1 MDAKEL
7 ARAKINLTLE
17 ILGRRPD
24 GYHEISSL
32 VLFADIGDEVSYDA
46 GKPYGLEISGP
57 FAAEL
62 TADNLIHDA
71 VDYMQGKFPGL
82 HCGGFKLQKNL
93 PVAAGLGGGSANA
106 AAALKL
112 IARAH
117 NLELSPELIVDVAFD
132 IGADVPVCLAS
143 TACHMTGIGERIAH
157 LAALQAPVPA
167 VLVNS
172 GIAVSTAQVFQTLA
186 ADPVRDQSGDMKSL
200 DSSLYEKS
208 ARPEEIIQIAR
219 RGTNSLQAAT
229 EKLRPEIHIVL
240 KALESQ
246 EDCLLSRM
254 TGSGLTV
261 FGLFADATLADRAAK
276 EIRSRYPDWWVRSVL
291 LS

>member
-57 FAAEL
+57 FATEL

-71 VDYMQGKFPGL
+71 VDYMQRKFPGL

-143 TACHMTGIGERIAH
+143 TACHMTGIGEGIAP
-157 LAALQAPVPA
+157 LAALQAPVLA

-172 GIAVSTAQVFQTLA
+172 GIAVSTAEVFQTLA
-186 ADPVRDQSGDMKSL
+186 ADPVRDQSDDMKSL

-261 FGLFADATLADRAAK
+261 FGLFADATSADRTAK